1 MVSENK
7 HYCNIKNCNQRTT
20 RCTNYTFYCRTH
32 FMKFIIAHRIISKN
46 LKQASTYKKITKDN

>member
-7 HYCNIKNCNQRTT
+7 HHCIIKNCTQRPT
-20 RCTNYTFYCRTH
+20 RCANYTFYCRNH

-46 LKQASTYKKITKDN
+46 LKKAITYKKIIKNN